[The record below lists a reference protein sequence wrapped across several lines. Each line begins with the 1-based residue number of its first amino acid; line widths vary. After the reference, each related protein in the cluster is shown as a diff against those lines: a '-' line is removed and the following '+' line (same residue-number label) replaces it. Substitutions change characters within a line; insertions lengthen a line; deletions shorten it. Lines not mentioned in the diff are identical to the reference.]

1 MGPRNNAS
9 DWGRQGNVPAAY
21 GRFLPVWMPAA
32 AAAVATPTSIG
43 SASSGVGASPACTAN
58 AWKRNTVQNMP
69 ELLALRTD
77 AAANEATV
85 GLSARRSTS
94 GEPEGTVWARCKP
107 KTPRKSVSS
116 HGTSMIATSAN
127 KERADSQKTSR
138 TASAFSIGLTRVRL
152 AARPSSP
159 PSHRRS
165 AHTTETG
172 RSVLV
177 HANEDMRLRNVRETV
192 GLRLSLPRGIAR
204 ASHSLSREGAAAFVA
219 PLTEKNW

>member
-21 GRFLPVWMPAA
+21 GRFLPVWKPAAA

-107 KTPRKSVSS
+107 KAPRTSVSS
-116 HGTSMIATSAN
+116 HGTSSMIATSAN
-127 KERADSQKTSR
+127 KERANWRNNSG
-138 TASAFSIGLTRVRL
+138 TAFACSIGPTGRL
-152 AARPSSP
+152 EAPPSSP
-159 PSHRRS
+159 GPVQTKRTTNASTYGRGCTHDTELRDSLWPAIRSRNREQNRMPCLAWISEGLGTVRRPKFQ
-165 AHTTETG
+165 
-172 RSVLV
+172 L
-177 HANEDMRLRNVRETV
+177 
-192 GLRLSLPRGIAR
+192 
-204 ASHSLSREGAAAFVA
+204 
-219 PLTEKNW
+219 